1 MKPHHPDPSP
11 TQRGSNSDVKT
22 KCGYIAITGRP
33 NVGKST
39 LLNRLIGQKLSIT
52 AHKPQ
57 TTRHALLGIN
67 TTPTTQFI
75 YIDTP
80 GIHRGGKRTLNRV
93 LNKTA
98 SSASTGADVQVLV
111 VQALTFNEDDEMALE
126 TIQQQGAPW
135 ILAVNKTDR
144 VNPKERLLPWL
155 SELGA
160 AAKADQVIPISAT
173 RGYNLDVLQSA
184 FEDRLP
190 LAEFQFDKEALTDR
204 SSKFLASELVR
215 EQLTRFLSQEL
226 PYSVSVEIEKFDQT
240 DKIAKISAV
249 IWVEKASQKSIVI
262 GKGGASLKD
271 IGTRSRR
278 EMQKLF
284 GTKVHLQLWVKVKD
298 GWSNDAAMIRGLGYG
313 AD

>member
-1 MKPHHPDPSP
+1 LN
-11 TQRGSNSDVKT
+11 TGTKT
-22 KCGYIAITGRP
+22 RCGTIAIAGRP

-67 TTPTTQFI
+67 TTETTQFI

-98 SSASTGADVQVLV
+98 SSAATGADVLMLV
-111 VQALTFNEDDEMALE
+111 VQALNFEADDEMALE
-126 TIQQQGAPW
+126 TVRNQAMPW
-135 ILAVNKTDR
+135 ILVINKTDR

-155 SELGA
+155 SELKA
-160 AAKADQVIPISAT
+160 TEKADAVILTSAT
-173 RGYNLDVLQSA
+173 RGDNLDVLEAEIES
-184 FEDRLP
+184 RLP
-190 LAEFQFDKEALTDR
+190 FAEFQFEDDAITDR

-226 PYSVSVEIEKFDQT
+226 PYSVSVEIEKFEQT
-240 DKIAKISAV
+240 EKIAKISSV

-262 GKGGASLKD
+262 GKGGANLKE
-271 IGTRSRR
+271 IGSRARR

-284 GTKVHLQLWVKVKD
+284 NTKVHLQLWVKVKD
-298 GWSNDAAMIRGLGYG
+298 GWSDDAALIRGLGYG
-313 AD
+313 ND

>member
-1 MKPHHPDPSP
+1 MN
-11 TQRGSNSDVKT
+11 TGLKT
-22 KCGYIAITGRP
+22 RCGTIAITGRP

-67 TTPTTQFI
+67 TTETTQFI
-75 YIDTP
+75 YLDTP

-98 SSASTGADVQVLV
+98 SSAATGADVLVLV

-126 TIQQQGAPW
+126 TVVSQNMPW
-135 ILAVNKTDR
+135 ILVVNKTDR
-144 VNPKERLLPWL
+144 VNPKEKLLPWL
-155 SELGA
+155 SELPA
-160 AAKADQVIPISAT
+160 AQQADAVIPVSAT
-173 RGYNLDVLQSA
+173 RGKNIDALQS
-184 FEDRLP
+184 EIESRLP
-190 LAEFQFDKEALTDR
+190 QAEFQFDEEALTDR

-226 PYSVSVEIEKFDQT
+226 PYAVSVEIEKFDQSE
-240 DKIAKISAV
+240 KIAKISAV

-262 GKGGASLKD
+262 GKSGANLKE
-271 IGTRSRR
+271 IGSRARR
-278 EMQKLF
+278 EMQNLF
-284 GTKVHLQLWVKVKD
+284 GSKVHLQLWVKVKD
-298 GWSNDAAMIRGLGYG
+298 GWSDDAAMIRSLGYG

>member
-1 MKPHHPDPSP
+1 MTK
-11 TQRGSNSDVKT
+11 

-57 TTRHALLGIN
+57 TTRHALIGIN
-67 TTPTTQFI
+67 TTATAQFI

-80 GIHRGGKRTLNRV
+80 GIHRDGKRTLNRV

-98 SSASTGADVQVLV
+98 SGAATGADVLVLV
-111 VQALTFNEDDEMALE
+111 VQAMVFNEHDAMAIE
-126 TIQQQGAPW
+126 TVQRQENPW
-135 ILAVNKTDR
+135 LLVVNKIDR
-144 VNPKERLLPWL
+144 VNPKEKLLPWL
-155 SELGA
+155 SALP
-160 AAKADQVIPISAT
+160 AAKQADAVIPVSAT
-173 RGYNLDVLQSA
+173 RGDNLKALES
-184 FEDRLP
+184 ELEMRLP
-190 LAEFQFDKEALTDR
+190 EAAFQFDESALTDR

-226 PYSVSVEIEKFDQT
+226 PYSISVEVEKFEQSESLI
-240 DKIAKISAV
+240 KVSAV

-262 GKGGASLKD
+262 GKGGTNLKEV
-271 IGTRSRR
+271 GSRAR
-278 EMQKLF
+278 RQMQNLF
-284 GTKVHLQLWVKVKD
+284 DSKIHLELWVKVKD
-298 GWSNDAAMIRGLGYG
+298 GWSDDAALIRSLGYE

>member
-1 MKPHHPDPSP
+1 M
-11 TQRGSNSDVKT
+11 KT

-67 TTPTTQFI
+67 TTANTQFI

-98 SSASTGADVQVLV
+98 ASATLGADVHVLV
-111 VQALTFNEDDEMALE
+111 VQALSFDEHDEMALE
-126 TIQQQGAPW
+126 TIQKQEKPW
-135 ILAVNKTDR
+135 ILAVNKIDR

-155 SELGA
+155 SELE
-160 AAKADQVIPISAT
+160 AAKRADTVIPLCAT
-173 RGYNLDVLQSA
+173 RGDNVDLLQKEIEA
-184 FEDRLP
+184 RLP
-190 LAEFQFDKEALTDR
+190 EASFEFDESEITNR

-226 PYSVSVEIEKFDQT
+226 PYSVSVEIEKYEQDNRLLR
-240 DKIAKISAV
+240 ISAI

-262 GKGGASLKD
+262 GKGGASLKE
-271 IGTRSRR
+271 IGIRARKQ
-278 EMQKLF
+278 MQNLF
-284 GTKVHLQLWVKVKD
+284 GSKVHLELWVKVKE
-298 GWSNDAAMIRGLGYG
+298 GWSDDAAMIRSLGYE